1 MKKPTNED
9 WFGFARNGGG
19 RKTARKACEFAS
31 NNEKRLFPTLVC
43 GGVARTGRVPYWL
56 RSSGALPTLHE
67 DAHTPSCSYGKST
80 KSSIFV
86 ETKNSCETKNMIEKF
101 CLVTYIGAET

>member
-9 WFGFARNGGG
+9 WFGFARNGGD

-80 KSSIFV
+80 KSM
-86 ETKNSCETKNMIEKF
+86 TKGLRKNLLRVWYIEI
-101 CLVTYIGAET
+101 CTVLIDPYII

>member
-9 WFGFARNGGG
+9 WFGFARNGSG

-80 KSSIFV
+80 KSDLKLDHMV
-86 ETKNSCETKNMIEKF
+86 ENNDKLLSAI
-101 CLVTYIGAET
+101 